1 MWNQGNL
8 TNSNNHLSTSPVP
21 NPSPICRIFQERM
34 AFETKALHFISK
46 AIKGDYNLNDFS
58 YNDKAGFF
66 KTSVEQKESKFQ
78 DVKFQEK
85 LPRKNGIVNPP
96 SLMRDPRHPSPKL
109 REHNP
114 EMYLDLPTRLL
125 LDPLLS
131 EENDLKWQPNK
142 LSESIMKC
150 LNFIYVRLSHI
161 HLQLYGSQVHLKSIL
176 YTITKEVKD
185 LGEQSSNY

>member
-1 MWNQGNL
+1 
-8 TNSNNHLSTSPVP
+8 
-21 NPSPICRIFQERM
+21 M

-96 SLMRDPRHPSPKL
+96 SLMRDPRHPSPKVCM
-109 REHNP
+109 P
-114 EMYLDLPTRLL
+114 IFPFMYVALFSLAKICFGHITIVWINFVWFRIIM
-125 LDPLLS
+125 LS
-131 EENDLKWQPNK
+131 IYNFGFK
-142 LSESIMKC
+142 I
-150 LNFIYVRLSHI
+150 LN
-161 HLQLYGSQVHLKSIL
+161 
-176 YTITKEVKD
+176 VKHD
-185 LGEQSSNY
+185 QFFFNL